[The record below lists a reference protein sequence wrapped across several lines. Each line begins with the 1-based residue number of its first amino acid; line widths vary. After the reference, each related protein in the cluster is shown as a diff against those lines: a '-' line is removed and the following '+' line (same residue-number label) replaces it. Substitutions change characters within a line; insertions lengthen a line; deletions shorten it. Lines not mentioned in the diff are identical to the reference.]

1 MAQKSNNEYK
11 YILSKETAIVSLMEN
26 GLNEL
31 EKELKIYKI
40 DPISKRN
47 STILNDLNNMYK
59 EKDKL
64 YNDTV
69 ASKIAAIAIAE
80 RNIED
85 SKELYLSD
93 VNILLLK
100 KQLNDTY
107 QELGSLTAIRQDDYY
122 VRSNIS
128 MFLEKSYIS

>member
-1 MAQKSNNEYK
+1 
-11 YILSKETAIVSLMEN
+11 MEN

-47 STILNDLNNMYK
+47 STISNDLNNMYK

-85 SKELYLSD
+85 SKEPYLSD

-100 KQLNDTY
+100 RQLNDTY
-107 QELGSLTAIRQDDYY
+107 QELGSLTAIR
-122 VRSNIS
+122 
-128 MFLEKSYIS
+128 